1 MKFEIIPTEQFEND
15 VKYYIKKKKY
25 KHIMDDIDEVIDEL
39 HNGNLIGDVIPGLVF
54 NDDETIKVRI
64 ANSDTHSGKS
74 NGYRLIYYVIKND
87 CEIYLLTIYYKK
99 DDNNVPSNSEI
110 EQLVKEYCL

>member
-1 MKFEIIPTEQFEND
+1 MKFEVIPTEQFESD
-15 VKYYIKKKKY
+15 VRYYIKKKKY
-25 KHIMDDIDEVIDEL
+25 KHIMDDVDEVVKEL
-39 HNGNLIGDVIPGLVF
+39 SKGNLLGDSIPGLIF
-54 NDDETIKVRI
+54 DSDETVKVRI
-64 ANSDTHSGKS
+64 ANSDTNTGKS

-99 DDNNVPSNSEI
+99 DDNNVPTNKEI